1 MEERRRESCRA
12 LGPARPWV
20 RDGSLCRSGSGDLR
34 ADGKY
39 SDYPEVL
46 AATFTRFENHEGISS
61 PLYISQRGD

>member
-1 MEERRRESCRA
+1 
-12 LGPARPWV
+12 V
-20 RDGSLCRSGSGDLR
+20 RDGSLSRSGSRDLR